1 MPYAELGYGPIEIAI
16 KVLGDNLRPQVL
28 PMMPHFFADLM
39 QRCWAGNPA
48 DRPCFQRLP
57 GQPGLVVEIEQHAEA
72 TGVGKIS
79 LPVDSQP
86 PLVHV
91 RSCDYAPGKI

>member
-1 MPYAELGYGPIEIAI
+1 
-16 KVLGDNLRPQVL
+16 
-28 PMMPHFFADLM
+28 MPHFFADLM
-39 QRCWAGNPA
+39 QRCWAVNPA

-57 GQPGLVVEIEQHAEA
+57 GQQGLVVEIEQHAEA

-86 PLVHV
+86 PFV
-91 RSCDYAPGKI
+91 RREDSDDCSVDSIPSIDSEGDHNAF